1 MSLPPSGSVSGSRS
15 RRAAW
20 LLLLVPLL
28 FGGWWWGRGSGG
40 DGEAESPGGADRAG
54 AEGLAGNRGDPRASA
69 RLDRKAAPLQA
80 AKPSGKPSRS
90 PEEEEREAKRELWE
104 KRLERARF
112 TLDTYRQGTRYPPQ
126 SRPIREHPDQEQL
139 PAPER
144 SQPLSKDARDVELR
158 LKQEKVFVVGD
169 EAVHFYVGCENAN
182 THEPLP
188 CEVVGGMA
196 HEAEH
201 MVGAAGGPPAVPL
214 AFGDE
219 GSQGDVLARDGTF
232 TARFQPSKQ
241 GFAMFSGTLRVEFQ
255 VRSRGQEGR
264 AFFDI
269 LYTPIPPAQ
278 LTGKV
283 REVVEQGSLQLYL
296 GIHVRKAGRYVLT
309 GRVDDE
315 GGVPFGHV
323 SFNEELAAGTHEV
336 KFTLFGK
343 LLIDEAP
350 SFPLRLR
357 DVDGFLLKEEGD
369 PDRELMAALRGP
381 VHATREYP
389 PTVFS
394 PDEWQSEERTRYLD
408 EFTRDVNEAQ
418 EQLGSVSGPGAP

>member
-1 MSLPPSGSVSGSRS
+1 MPPSDSVSGSRP
-15 RRAAW
+15 RRAVW
-20 LLLLVPLL
+20 LLLLIPLVL
-28 FGGWWWGRGSGG
+28 
-40 DGEAESPGGADRAG
+40 GGAWWAWVPGEDGGGEPLDGSDMAG
-54 AEGLAGNRGDPRASA
+54 AEGRAGARRDPRASA
-69 RLDRKAAPLQA
+69 GLNPKAAHPQA
-80 AKPSGKPSRS
+80 ARPLGKPPRS
-90 PEEEEREAKRELWE
+90 PEEEEREAKRALWE

-139 PAPER
+139 PSPER
-144 SQPLSKDARDVELR
+144 AQPLSKDARDVQLR

-169 EAVHFYVGCENAN
+169 ELVHFYVGCENAN
-182 THEPLP
+182 TQEPLP

-201 MVGAAGGPPAVPL
+201 MVGAAGAPAGVPL
-214 AFGDE
+214 VFGDD
-219 GSQGDVLARDGTF
+219 GSQGDVVARDGTF

-241 GFAMFSGTLRVEFQ
+241 GFPMFSGTLRVSFQ
-255 VRSRGQEGR
+255 VRSGSQEGR

-269 LYTPIPPAQ
+269 LYTPVPPAV

-296 GIHVRKAGRYVLT
+296 GIQVRKAGRYVLT

-315 GGVPFGHV
+315 AGVPFGHV
-323 SFNEELAAGTHEV
+323 SFNEELAEGAHEV

-343 LLIDEAP
+343 LLVDEAP

-357 DVDGFLLKEEGD
+357 DVDGFLLKESGD
-369 PDRELMAALRGP
+369 PDRELMAALRGY

-408 EFTRDVNEAQ
+408 EFTRDVNDAQ
-418 EQLGSVSGPGAP
+418 NQLDAVGGTGTP